1 MRIVSNFSNPNE
13 QRLTTHRIHAIVAT
27 KVATKWWRGGTVM
40 LNMPTAIFDTP
51 VRGFSNVTD
60 EDAYTLEQKSGANHY
75 DRLNSVIWMP

>member
-1 MRIVSNFSNPNE
+1 
-13 QRLTTHRIHAIVAT
+13 
-27 KVATKWWRGGTVM
+27 M